1 MTLTFPGG
9 PLSGS
14 PPQEVNYRIEGP
26 KHRLL
31 FHPHPRLDPGPA
43 RRRGGR
49 STRPRRGALLH
60 ETGIMHRF
68 YFPIDDLRE
77 ELLEPSDHSTHCPF
91 KGDASYWSV
100 RVGDRLA
107 ENAIWTYRE
116 PLAEAQW
123 LRGYAS
129 IYPEMVDT
137 WVEEDEEL
145 PAFLRDPYHRID
157 VRPSSRAVR
166 ITHGDRVVA
175 ASANPVTL
183 FETGV
188 PTRFYLAKEDLRDA
202 ELEPSETRSICQYKG
217 EATYW
222 SLRIDGETLEDAAW
236 SLEDPLEGA
245 HAARG
250 RVCFLHDELEL
261 EAEGGAA

>member
-1 MTLTFPGG
+1 MAG
-9 PLSGS
+9 
-14 PPQEVNYRIEGP
+14 Q
-26 KHRLL
+26 
-31 FHPHPRLDPGPA
+31 
-43 RRRGGR
+43 
-49 STRPRRGALLH
+49 LLH
-60 ETGIMHRF
+60 ETGIMHRLLL
-68 YFPIDDLRE
+68 PDRRPARGAAGAERPLDPLPVQGRRQ
-77 ELLEPSDHSTHCPF
+77 LLERP
-91 KGDASYWSV
+91 
-100 RVGDRLA
+100 VGDRVA

-137 WVEEDEEL
+137 WVEEDEQL

-157 VRPSSRAVR
+157 ARPSSRAVQ

-222 SLRIDGETLEDAAW
+222 SLQVDGETLDDAAW
-236 SLEDPLEGA
+236 SLEEPLEGA

-250 RVCFLHDELEL
+250 RVCFLHEELEL